1 MFCWLAS
8 TPTIIQLGC
17 QARFNI
23 STDSSLWRDPAGNAI
38 AFNNC
43 SHLQQHHPATAVFPA
58 IQTPFKINL
67 SSKNI
72 ISCKMNHR
80 ALFLAPLFLFL
91 APVVPLLRI
100 IYSNCPTQNSGA
112 ICCPWEDLWIQI
124 LFGEKEKKKFIYL
137 AVSWQ
142 IRAPRLRANEPHLNI
157 PCKILFDCGAC
168 PAISTNTKP
177 PSGSICHRRLW
188 NRDRPRLAQVRRPV
202 TRRHG
207 QLGSFRPSEALSHHF
222 GFHLHSITCPFP
234 SLTNCFSKA
243 DETGT
248 QSNAINNLLFS
259 FTNWSVWGTRI
270 KVKLH
275 PQITMLSYCIY
286 TQATAGSHK
295 MNNELNQ
302 IK

>member
-91 APVVPLLRI
+91 APVAPPPSNNLFKLPNSEQWSNLLPLRGPVNSDFIRGKRKKEVYIPGCLLTNKGLIWNGPSVACEWASFEYSMQNI
-100 IYSNCPTQNSGA
+100 IWLQGVSRYFHEHEAPIGQHMSPPTLKPRSTPFGA
-112 ICCPWEDLWIQI
+112 
-124 LFGEKEKKKFIYL
+124 G
-137 AVSWQ
+137 A
-142 IRAPRLRANEPHLNI
+142 APRHPTSRTARFIPPLRSSRRI
-157 PCKILFDCGAC
+157 TSVF
-168 PAISTNTKP
+168 ISTQ
-177 PSGSICHRRLW
+177 S
-188 NRDRPRLAQVRRPV
+188 LA
-202 TRRHG
+202 
-207 QLGSFRPSEALSHHF
+207 HF
-222 GFHLHSITCPFP
+222 LH
-234 SLTNCFSKA
+234 
-243 DETGT
+243 
-248 QSNAINNLLFS
+248 
-259 FTNWSVWGTRI
+259 
-270 KVKLH
+270 
-275 PQITMLSYCIY
+275 
-286 TQATAGSHK
+286 
-295 MNNELNQ
+295 
-302 IK
+302 